1 MWTPTGQNVS
11 PVPAPNL
18 NRGPAPTA
26 PLGQIN
32 LRPCPR
38 RGRSPRIPV
47 PVREIATLNEESR
60 TWMEAGEGSTAVGPA
75 AGRLA
80 ESPVA
85 ASPSRAAQC
94 LARGIAVAAA
104 VSLRGSVGHLVGWS
118 VVRAPH
124 GRGSRRGRA
133 VCGVPVGVGDSV
145 CGSGPAA
152 RGGGIWENGTGDGRR
167 TGESRSRLRHRVVC
181 VPRAAAGGR
190 PGVRGI
196 RGLGTGEVRFLYLGL
211 LLGFSGL
218 HSSGPDGA
226 PPVKIKNRTKTL
238 NFRVSKTA
246 EPWAKK

>member
-1 MWTPTGQNVS
+1 
-11 PVPAPNL
+11 
-18 NRGPAPTA
+18 
-26 PLGQIN
+26 
-32 LRPCPR
+32 
-38 RGRSPRIPV
+38 
-47 PVREIATLNEESR
+47 
-60 TWMEAGEGSTAVGPA
+60 MEAGEGSTAVGPA

-152 RGGGIWENGTGDGRR
+152 RGGSGR
-167 TGESRSRLRHRVVC
+167 TGPGTAAERESPGVDRDTEWCACRVRLR
-181 VPRAAAGGR
+181 AAGQG
-190 PGVRGI
+190 
-196 RGLGTGEVRFLYLGL
+196 
-211 LLGFSGL
+211 
-218 HSSGPDGA
+218 
-226 PPVKIKNRTKTL
+226 
-238 NFRVSKTA
+238 
-246 EPWAKK
+246 